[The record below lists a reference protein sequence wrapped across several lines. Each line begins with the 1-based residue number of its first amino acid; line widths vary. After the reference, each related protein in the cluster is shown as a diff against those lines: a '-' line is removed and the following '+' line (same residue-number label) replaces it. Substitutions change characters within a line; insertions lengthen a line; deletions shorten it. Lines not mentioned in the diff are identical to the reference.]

1 MGNQSVDGVLA
12 RVKIWLGE
20 GLSSPTP
27 TQQDGPKKI
36 HLPEKME
43 AQALISQGGGKWVL
57 MN

>member
-1 MGNQSVDGVLA
+1 MLA

-20 GLSSPTP
+20 DLSSSTP

-43 AQALISQGGGKWVL
+43 AQALISQGGGKCVL